1 MEPALTKIGLF
12 DEKTTV
18 KPVSPE
24 DVLGAGTKELDHR
37 FTGLDISSREK
48 IMKNMQAE
56 DDALTPL
63 IESSRLDKW
72 YQTALAQAKQDYADE
87 VNEVNDDGRKMK
99 EAEEA
104 LEEVERGIK
113 ESERT
118 KAENLLHSRSRSK
131 TKMNGSLGSFRK
143 SIKQY

>member
-1 MEPALTKIGLF
+1 MERALTKIGLF

-24 DVLGAGTKELDHR
+24 DVLGAGTEELDHR

-48 IMKNMQAE
+48 IMKDMQAE
-56 DDALTPL
+56 DAALTPL

-72 YQTALAQAKQDYADE
+72 YQTALAQAKQDYADG
-87 VNEVNDDGRKMK
+87 VNEENDDGRKMK

-118 KAENLLHSRSRSK
+118 KAENLLQSRSRSK

-143 SIKQY
+143 SFKQY

>member
-1 MEPALTKIGLF
+1 M
-12 DEKTTV
+12 

-24 DVLGAGTKELDHR
+24 DVLGAGTEELDHR

-48 IMKNMQAE
+48 IMKDMQAE
-56 DDALTPL
+56 DVALTTL

-72 YQTALAQAKQDYADE
+72 YQTALAQAKQDYAE
-87 VNEVNDDGRKMK
+87 GVNEENDDGRKMK

-118 KAENLLHSRSRSK
+118 KAENLLQSRSRSK
-131 TKMNGSLGSFRK
+131 T
-143 SIKQY
+143 

>member
-1 MEPALTKIGLF
+1 M
-12 DEKTTV
+12 

-24 DVLGAGTKELDHR
+24 DVLGAGTEELDHR
-37 FTGLDISSREK
+37 FAGLDISSREK
-48 IMKNMQAE
+48 IMKDMQAE
-56 DDALTPL
+56 DVALTPL
-63 IESSRLDKW
+63 IEFSRLDKW

-87 VNEVNDDGRKMK
+87 VNEENDDGRKMK

-118 KAENLLHSRSRSK
+118 KAENLLQSRSRSK
-131 TKMNGSLGSFRK
+131 TKVNGSLESFRK